1 MAFHELLF
9 SHHLTLQ
16 SSRDIISTYALHT
29 FILDIQTNVLVEQL
43 AYKAHVH
50 EHTAVHNPH
59 NNMDKHN
66 IHMLRPMVAII

>member
-43 AYKAHVH
+43 AYKVH

-59 NNMDKHN
+59 NNTDKHN